1 MAKGLNRLV
10 VVSGLSGAGRTTA
23 IKALEDIGFYIV
35 DNLPTVFLHKFLDYL
50 SGQNKK
56 KLAVGISMQSD
67 DEVREFL

>member
-56 KLAVGISMQSD
+56 KM
-67 DEVREFL
+67 